1 MTAHAFFS
9 AAART
14 LFAVTALGIA
24 VDGARA
30 AATMQEPWWTWG
42 FNTAPSSD
50 VSSAP

>member
-1 MTAHAFFS
+1 MTPHTFFS

-24 VDGARA
+24 MAGARA
-30 AATMQEPWWTWG
+30 AATMKEPWSAWG
-42 FNTAPSSD
+42 FNTAPSSN